1 MNEKKVKGGLTVA
14 LIVVAGGDVDLGMGV
29 DIVVVVVVVVRR
41 DGGGDGE
48 MSHVVVVGWVV
59 QSIVGSDLVMWA
71 VT

>member
-29 DIVVVVVVVVRR
+29 DIVVVVVVVVVRC
-41 DGGGDGE
+41 DGGGGGE
-48 MSHVVVVGWVV
+48 MGHVVVGWVV